1 MGVENEKERA
11 SAEIVRSSP
20 VSPSEPVLPI
30 VNPATLEKKS
40 EPPASKVHPALYVIA
55 WIALSSSIIIF
66 NKWILDTAKFRKSI
80 ATSISSLN

>member
-11 SAEIVRSSP
+11 SAEIVRSGP

-30 VNPATLEKKS
+30 VNPATVEKKG
-40 EPPASKVHPALYVIA
+40 EPPASKVHPAFYVIA

-66 NKWILDTAKFRKSI
+66 NKWILDTAKFRKSV
-80 ATSISSLN
+80 TVLISRPH